1 MAGNRR
7 RADRGRRALGAVAG
21 LFGGGGGWLRRVRSL
36 ALLGAAGAGAWFGGH
51 AGWDAARRSPYFL
64 VRHVEVGELARVERD
79 EVLRLAG
86 LAHPVG
92 IFDFDPATAEQA
104 LRTHPWIRAAEVER
118 KLPDGVRIRLTQR
131 EPAAVV
137 ALSGLY
143 LVDAAGHPFV
153 KPAADQLGGLP
164 LITGLT
170 RAEYEAD
177 PDEARARLVTAM
189 SLARMYQM
197 SSAAAT
203 RPLGSVHLSAGG
215 RYELMLGKTRVAL
228 GRDDHRRK
236 LADLVRVLEKLK
248 SRNVDASY
256 ILMDEAG
263 QRAIV
268 KETPLQEIITGSL
281 TMRAGGEKN

>member
-7 RADRGRRALGAVAG
+7 RAERGRRALAAFAG
-21 LFGGGGGWLRRVRSL
+21 LVGGRGWRRQARSL
-36 ALLGAAGAGAWFGGH
+36 VVLSALGAGAWFGGR
-51 AGWDAARRSPYFL
+51 AAWEAARRSPYFL
-64 VRHVEVGELARVERD
+64 VRHVELGELGRVDRD
-79 EVLRLAG
+79 EVVRLAG

-92 IFDFDPATAEQA
+92 IFDFDPATAEAA
-104 LRTHPWIRAAEVER
+104 LRTHPWIRDAEVAR
-118 KLPDGVRIRLTQR
+118 KLPDGVRIHVTQR

-137 ALSGLY
+137 ALAGLY

-153 KPAADQLGGLP
+153 RPTADQMGGLP
-164 LITGLT
+164 LITGLS

-197 SSAAAT
+197 SPVAAA

-215 RYELMLGKTRVAL
+215 RYELMLGKTRVSL

-236 LADLVRVLEKLK
+236 LADLVRILEKLK
-248 SRNVDASY
+248 SRQVDASY

-268 KETPLQEIITGSL
+268 RETPLQEIITGSL